1 VNDLLEKLDP
11 GFFEPVWL
19 LVGVLAVI
27 AVTLLEIG
35 AYRRRN
41 QALRQFVA
49 AHLIGALTASVS
61 SVKRIWKR
69 MLLIA
74 AVACLFIAL
83 ARPHLFFRW
92 EEETRSGVDLLF
104 AVDCSKSMLTQDVK
118 PNRIERAKLAIS
130 DFADQVPDDRLGLID
145 FAGDAFLQV
154 PLTLDHE
161 AFQSAVQELDTDS
174 IPRPGTDIAT
184 AIDEAVTA
192 LKSQT
197 SNTKILLL
205 VTDGEDLEGR
215 VIGAAQN
222 AAKSGLKIYTIGVGT
237 PEGDLIPESDDSGG
251 LMYLHD
257 ANGDIVKSR
266 LDEPTLKQIASI
278 TGGAY
283 ARLGQRGEGLKEIY
297 QKYIATLPRHQIE
310 SRRQKIRYEQ
320 YEWPLSL
327 SLLLL
332 VASML
337 MGERNRPTPG
347 ETTPLPPPR
356 KHGLP
361 PVQRPLVATATA
373 ATLALLLAAGLPLC
387 AATSDQAE
395 RDYKAAN
402 YPDAEQNYQ
411 SAAAQQPHRDDL
423 KYNTGDAAYKA
434 GEYSQAEQ
442 SYRDALETPDL
453 GLQENA
459 YYNLGNAQY
468 RQGEG
473 TQKDD
478 QKKTI
483 KLWEQA
489 LKSYESSMKLQQSAD
504 AKHNYDFV
512 KEKLEQMKQQQQQ
525 QQQQQQDQKNQQNQQ
540 NKSGQNQQNK
550 SQGGAGQSQNNN
562 QGQSQNQQNQEGS
575 QNQKTGGNQDQAGQN
590 SQQNGQGQN
599 GENPDNSQ
607 GQQGQHTPDQMN
619 GKDPMQ
625 GHSVS
630 REQDEQDPGVKSEK
644 DAEALLDSLKDD
656 EKHITAQ
663 TINSGNEQP
672 PPPASGKDW

>member
-1 VNDLLEKLDP
+1 VNDLLDKLDP

-19 LVGVLAVI
+19 LVGVLAVV

-41 QALRQFVA
+41 QALKLFVA
-49 AHLIGALTASVS
+49 PHLVSALTSSVS
-61 SVKRIWKR
+61 STKRIWKR
-69 MLLIA
+69 LLLIA
-74 AVACLFIAL
+74 GVACLFIAL

-92 EEETRSGVDLLF
+92 QEETRAGVDMLF
-104 AVDCSKSMLTQDVK
+104 AVDCSKSMLTEDVK
-118 PNRIERAKLAIS
+118 PSRLERAKLAIS
-130 DFADQVPDDRLGLID
+130 DFADQVPEDRLGLID

-154 PLTLDHE
+154 PLTLDHD

-174 IPRPGTDIAT
+174 IPKPGTDIAT
-184 AIDEAVTA
+184 AIDQAVTA
-192 LKSQT
+192 LKSQS

-215 VIGAAQN
+215 VISAAQN

-237 PEGDLIPESDDSGG
+237 SEGDLIPERDDSGD

-257 ANGDIVKSR
+257 SSGEIVKSK

-283 ARLGQRGEGLKEIY
+283 ARLGQRGEGLEEIY
-297 QKYIATLPRHQIE
+297 QKYIATLPRHQVE
-310 SRRQKIRYEQ
+310 SRRQRIEFEQ
-320 YEWPLSL
+320 YEWPLGL
-327 SLLLL
+327 SILLL

-337 MGERNRPTPG
+337 MTERNRPTAEESAPV
-347 ETTPLPPPR
+347 TPPR

-361 PVQRPLVATATA
+361 PSQRPAPAAAAGVAA
-373 ATLALLLAAGLPLC
+373 LALLLVAGLPLR

-395 RDYKAAN
+395 RDYKSGK
-402 YPDAEQNYQ
+402 YPEAEQNYQ
-411 SAAAQQPHRDDL
+411 NAATQAPHRDDL

-442 SYRDALETPDL
+442 AYRDALETPDL
-453 GLQENA
+453 GMQESA
-459 YYNLGNAQY
+459 YYNLGNALY
-468 RQGEG
+468 RHGEG

-483 KLWEQA
+483 RLWQDA
-489 LKSYESSMKLQQSAD
+489 LKSYESSMKLHPSAD
-504 AKHNYDFV
+504 AQHNYEFV
-512 KEKLEQMKQQQQQ
+512 KEKLEQLKQQQQQ
-525 QQQQQQDQKNQQNQQ
+525 QKNQQNQQ
-540 NKSGQNQQNK
+540 SKSGQNQKDK
-550 SQGGAGQSQNNN
+550 SKGGSGQSQNNN
-562 QGQSQNQQNQEGS
+562 QGQSQNPQNQDGS
-575 QNQKTGGNQDQAGQN
+575 QNQKSGGNQDQSGQN
-590 SQQNGQGQN
+590 SPQNGQGQN

-607 GQQGQHTPDQMN
+607 GQQGQHTPEQMN
-619 GKDPMQ
+619 SKDPMQ

-630 REQDEQDPGVKSEK
+630 RDQDQTDPGVKSEK

-663 TINSGNEQP
+663 SINNGNEP
-672 PPPASGKDW
+672 PPPPPSGKDW

>member
-1 VNDLLEKLDP
+1 VNDFLEKLDP
-11 GFFEPVWL
+11 GFFEPIWL
-19 LVGVLAVI
+19 LVGALAVI
-27 AVTLLEIG
+27 AVALLEIG
-35 AYRRRN
+35 AYRRRQ
-41 QALRQFVA
+41 QALRLFVA
-49 AHLIGALTASVS
+49 SHLVNALTASVS
-61 SVKRIWKR
+61 PVKRLWKR
-69 MLLIA
+69 LLLVA
-74 AVACLFIAL
+74 GVACLFIAL
-83 ARPHLFFRW
+83 ARPHLFYRW
-92 EEETRSGVDLLF
+92 QEETRSGVDMLI
-104 AVDCSKSMLTQDVK
+104 AVDCSKSMLTEDVK
-118 PNRIERAKLAIS
+118 PNRLGRAKLAIS

-154 PLTLDHE
+154 PLTLDHD

-174 IPRPGTDIAT
+174 IPKPGTDIAT

-192 LKSQT
+192 LKSQA

-215 VIGAAQN
+215 VIAAAQN
-222 AAKSGLKIYTIGVGT
+222 AAKAGLKIYTIGVGS
-237 PEGDLIPESDDSGG
+237 PEGDLIPERDDSGEP
-251 LMYLHD
+251 MYLRD
-257 ANGDIVKSR
+257 ANGEIVKSH
-266 LDEPTLKQIASI
+266 LDEPTLKQIATL

-283 ARLGQRGEGLKEIY
+283 ARLGQGGEGLEEIY

-310 SRRQKIRYEQ
+310 SRRQRIEFEQ
-320 YEWPLSL
+320 YEWPLGL
-327 SLLLL
+327 SILLLI
-332 VASML
+332 ASML
-337 MGERNRPTPG
+337 MGERIRATP
-347 ETTPLPPPR
+347 EESAPVSPPR

-361 PVQRPLVATATA
+361 PPQRPVVAAAAGTA
-373 ATLALLLAAGLPLC
+373 LALLLTINLPVR

-395 RDYKAAN
+395 RDYKSAK
-402 YPDAEQNYQ
+402 YPEAEQNYQ
-411 SAAAQQPHRDDL
+411 SAASQQPHRDDL

-442 SYRDALETPDL
+442 AYRDALETPDL

-473 TQKDD
+473 TEKDD

-489 LKSYESSMKLQQSAD
+489 LKSYESSIKLQQSAD
-504 AKHNYDFV
+504 AQHNYEFV
-512 KEKLEQMKQQQQQ
+512 KQKLEQLKQQQQQ
-525 QQQQQQDQKNQQNQQ
+525 QQQQQKQNKQ
-540 NKSGQNQQNK
+540 NKSGQNQKDK
-550 SQGGAGQSQNNN
+550 SQGGSGQSQNNDP
-562 QGQSQNQQNQEGS
+562 GQSQNPQNQDGS

-590 SQQNGQGQN
+590 SPQNGQGQN

-607 GQQGQHTPDQMN
+607 GQQGQHTPEQMN

-630 REQDEQDPGVKSEK
+630 REQDQTDPGVKSQK

-663 TINSGNEQP
+663 TLNSGNEPP

>member
-1 VNDLLEKLDP
+1 MNDYLEKLDP
-11 GFFEPVWL
+11 GFFQPIWL
-19 LVGVLAVI
+19 LVGALAVI

-41 QALRQFVA
+41 QALKLFVA
-49 AHLIGALTASVS
+49 SHLMNALTASVS
-61 SVKRIWKR
+61 ATKRVWKR
-69 MLLIA
+69 LLLVA
-74 AVACLFIAL
+74 GVACLFIAL
-83 ARPHLFFRW
+83 ARPHLFYRW
-92 EEETRSGVDLLF
+92 QEETRSGVDLLF
-104 AVDCSKSMLTQDVK
+104 AVDCSKSMQTEDVK

-154 PLTLDHE
+154 PLTLDHD

-192 LKSQT
+192 LKSQA

-222 AAKSGLKIYTIGVGT
+222 AAKAGLKIYTVGVGT
-237 PEGDLIPESDDSGG
+237 PEGDLIPERDDSGE

-257 ANGDIVKSR
+257 ADGAIVKSH
-266 LDEPTLKQIASI
+266 LDEPTLKQIASL

-283 ARLGQRGEGLKEIY
+283 ARLGQRGEGLEEIY
-297 QKYIATLPRHQIE
+297 QKYIATLPRHQVE
-310 SRRQKIRYEQ
+310 SRRQKIQYEQ
-320 YEWPLSL
+320 YEWPLGL
-327 SLLLL
+327 SILLL

-337 MGERNRPTPG
+337 IGERNRPTP
-347 ETTPLPPPR
+347 EESAPVPPPR

-361 PVQRPLVATATA
+361 PVQRSVAGA
-373 ATLALLLAAGLPLC
+373 AAVTMLALLLAAGMPLR

-395 RDYKAAN
+395 RDYKSQK
-402 YPDAEQNYQ
+402 YSEAEQNYQ
-411 SAAAQQPHRDDL
+411 DAATQQPHRDDL

-442 SYRDALETPDL
+442 AYRDALETPDL
-453 GLQENA
+453 SLQDNA

-473 TQKDD
+473 TEKDD

-483 KLWEQA
+483 KLWEQS
-489 LKSYESSMKLQQSAD
+489 LKSYESSLKLHPSAD
-504 AKHNYDFV
+504 AQHNYEFV
-512 KEKLEQMKQQQQQ
+512 KQKLEQLKQQQQQ
-525 QQQQQQDQKNQQNQQ
+525 QQQNQQQQNQQ
-540 NKSGQNQQNK
+540 NQKNNSSSSQDNKGGKGQQ
-550 SQGGAGQSQNNN
+550 
-562 QGQSQNQQNQEGS
+562 QQNQMNSGA
-575 QNQKTGGNQDQAGQN
+575 QGNPD
-590 SQQNGQGQN
+590 QQNGDNQQQQGGQN
-599 GENPDNSQ
+599 PQGNQQQQAQNGQQPDNSQ
-607 GQQGQHTPDQMN
+607 GQQGQHTPQQMN

-630 REQDEQDPGVKSEK
+630 RDQDQVDPGVKSEK

-663 TINSGNEQP
+663 TLNSGNEP
-672 PPPASGKDW
+672 PPPTNSGKDW